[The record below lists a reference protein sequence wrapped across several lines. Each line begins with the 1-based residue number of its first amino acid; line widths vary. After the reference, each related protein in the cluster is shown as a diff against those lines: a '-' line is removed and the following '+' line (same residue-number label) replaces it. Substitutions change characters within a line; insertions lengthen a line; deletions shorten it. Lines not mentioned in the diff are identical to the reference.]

1 MLRCTKSQLHNAAHL
16 PPNRPRARRAAL
28 APRRPAVSAALPPVL
43 DYPVA
48 APPPPGEVI
57 EIAPRIRW
65 LRMPL
70 PFALDHINLWL
81 LADDDG
87 STLVDCGYGD
97 AATRALWERHF
108 ATTLVAHP
116 IRRIIATHCHPD
128 HVGNAAWLSDRFSA
142 PVAMTHAEFLT
153 AHAIAGQHSGYASAA
168 TLDLF
173 RRHGMAAAELDA
185 LEKRGNAYR
194 RGVPE
199 LPRSFDRL
207 LDGDTRRAGGT
218 DWRIVEGHGHSPEH
232 ASLFSAERGV
242 LISGDML
249 LPKIST
255 NISVWAVE
263 PDGDPLARFLDSLA
277 VYEALPSATL
287 VLPSH
292 GLPFRGIALR
302 VAQLRAHHAARL
314 GELTDAITGSESP
327 MSAADLVPVLFRR
340 ELDLQ
345 QRYFAMGEAIAHLNY
360 LWHANR
366 IERRIAADGTLRF
379 AVPRQ

>member
-1 MLRCTKSQLHNAAHL
+1 M
-16 PPNRPRARRAAL
+16 
-28 APRRPAVSAALPPVL
+28 SAALPPVL

-48 APPPPGEVI
+48 AAPAPGEVI
-57 EIAPRIRW
+57 EIAPRILW

-87 STLVDCGYGD
+87 YTLVDCGYGD
-97 AATRALWERHF
+97 VATRALWERHF
-108 ATTLVAHP
+108 ATTLAAQP

-128 HVGNAAWLSDRFSA
+128 HVGNAAWMSNRFGA

-153 AHAIAGQHSGYASAA
+153 AHAIAGQHSGYAMEA

-173 RRHGMAAAELDA
+173 GRHGMAAAELDA

-199 LPRSFDRL
+199 LPQSFDRL
-207 LDGDTRRAGGT
+207 LDGDPRRAGGT
-218 DWRIVEGHGHSPEH
+218 CWRVVEGHGHSPEH
-232 ASLFSAERGV
+232 ASLYAAERGA

-249 LPKIST
+249 LPRIST

-263 PDGDPLARFLDSLA
+263 PDGDPLARFLDSLS
-277 VYEALPSATL
+277 VYAALPADTL

-292 GLPFRGIALR
+292 GLPFRGIPLR
-302 VAQLRAHHAARL
+302 VAQLRAHHEARL
-314 GELTDAITGSESP
+314 GELDDAVSGSDSP
-327 MSAADLVPVLFRR
+327 LSAADLVPVLFRR
-340 ELDLQ
+340 ELDPQ

-360 LWHANR
+360 LWHAKR

-379 AVPRQ
+379 AACQR